1 MKFVFSGEFY
11 IKANSQEEAE
21 EFAQKHCRLVLGGD
35 IHSSLPNE
43 DVDWDFDVHPDK
55 IIDNENKII

>member
-21 EFAQKHCRLVLGGD
+21 EFAQKHCGLVLGGD

-55 IIDNENKII
+55 IIDYENEII